1 MTANSNQ
8 FSMYHQLFKSPT
20 RLTKRYANDKKQ
32 NISHP
37 TILRF
42 SLQNRNAKN
51 VIVTRGKE
59 SSSLTFFRMEDQ
71 RHNYT
76 IN

>member
-8 FSMYHQLFKSPT
+8 FSMYHQLFKSST

>member
-1 MTANSNQ
+1 MAANSNQ

-37 TILRF
+37 TSAI
-42 SLQNRNAKN
+42 SLQLEKSKRKKCHRNKRER
-51 VIVTRGKE
+51 I
-59 SSSLTFFRMEDQ
+59 FF
-71 RHNYT
+71 
-76 IN
+76 INLLQNGGSAP